1 MAVTEP
7 SARSRR
13 PRDECPATAA
23 TRCDA
28 LPSRRRCIAGSMVP
42 QSHVFG
48 MRVALGALESP
59 PASVARGDWSGG
71 QGTFVKRVIRKSTA
85 WYVEPRWATQAHFNE
100 QVIAVATELDQ
111 FQGHVAQADA
121 DLEAQLAGL
130 TEQLID
136 VLDQLTRLRQDVCP
150 ADATAGIDY
159 VAFEER
165 FRGDSAEVK
174 DSQRDYVGRFASA
187 TAGGPIIDIGCGR
200 GEMLELLRD
209 ACMEAIGVDSDDGM
223 LAVCRRKG
231 LTVEHGDA
239 LEWLRAQMHRYV
251 GSFWGRWSST
261 SAPRAWSSWLGSY
274 PQDQPRWGACGRDHR
289 SSLALRDSELLLGGP
304 QPRDRCIRRR
314 CFSWSSRLDS
324 PRSERSSRTVTTSP
338 TLMRLLT
345 PCTTRSTSCS
355 TRCMATRTTP

>member
-1 MAVTEP
+1 M
-7 SARSRR
+7 SGDCR
-13 PRDECPATAA
+13 PGATP
-23 TRCDA
+23 
-28 LPSRRRCIAGSMVP
+28 PSRRRIRGRWCRAVPRLRYAGGAGS
-42 QSHVFG
+42 
-48 MRVALGALESP
+48 
-59 PASVARGDWSGG
+59 ARKSSCQRRQGG
-71 QGTFVKRVIRKSTA
+71 LVGGRGTFVKRVIRKSTA

-200 GEMLELLRD
+200 
-209 ACMEAIGVDSDDGM
+209 
-223 LAVCRRKG
+223 
-231 LTVEHGDA
+231 
-239 LEWLRAQMHRYV
+239 
-251 GSFWGRWSST
+251 
-261 SAPRAWSSWLGSY
+261 
-274 PQDQPRWGACGRDHR
+274 
-289 SSLALRDSELLLGGP
+289 
-304 QPRDRCIRRR
+304 
-314 CFSWSSRLDS
+314 
-324 PRSERSSRTVTTSP
+324 
-338 TLMRLLT
+338 
-345 PCTTRSTSCS
+345 
-355 TRCMATRTTP
+355 